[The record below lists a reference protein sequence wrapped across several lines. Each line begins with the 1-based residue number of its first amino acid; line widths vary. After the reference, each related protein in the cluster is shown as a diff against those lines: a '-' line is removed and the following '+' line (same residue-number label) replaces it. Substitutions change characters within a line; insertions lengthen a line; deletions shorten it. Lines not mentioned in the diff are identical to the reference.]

1 MQKKKANQLKDLP
14 FIRLVVGS
22 HPLSNPANWA
32 LSCCQWLLRTSAKP
46 FNLACSLSE
55 TNGRKGRK
63 MRTPVQI
70 RIPHLNRRPQFPQ
83 STLEGLHCKS
93 NLLLLLKTARPAF
106 SRASGG
112 TNNVAHPRTRQRSR
126 KPRTSFHQDDHP
138 HGFHPCMSTHSE
150 TPRHSST
157 LGHIFVARDTTESRT
172 PRLSDAR
179 STGSYCQT
187 TPLESPKP
195 CIDCSTWAWIFGR
208 SEANPDFA
216 LRMEFSPE
224 LAEAC

>member
-1 MQKKKANQLKDLP
+1 M
-14 FIRLVVGS
+14 VVGP

-32 LSCCQWLLRTSAKP
+32 RFSCQWLLRRTAEPS
-46 FNLACSLSE
+46 NLTGSLSE
-55 TNGRKGRK
+55 ADGRKGRK
-63 MRTPVQI
+63 MRTPVQF

-93 NLLLLLKTARPAF
+93 NLLFLLKTTRPAF
-106 SRASGG
+106 LRASGG

-126 KPRTSFHQDDHP
+126 KPRTSFHRDDRP
-138 HGFHPCMSTHSE
+138 HGFHPCMSTRSE

-157 LGHIFVARDTTESRT
+157 PGHIFVARDTAESRT
-172 PRLSDAR
+172 PRRSDAR
-179 STGSYCQT
+179 STGSHCRT
-187 TPLESPKP
+187 TPQESPKP

-208 SEANPDFA
+208 SEANPDFP
-216 LRMEFSPE
+216 LRMEVSPE